1 MIRKENLEDM
11 LKVIGY
17 VRDAHKK
24 IYEKRYAAFDCVIEV
39 DFTGSGSIRYPED
52 KGMKIT
58 RKTTCN
64 FSDPENFVVLECITR
79 LMDKGYRPE
88 HIELEREWTLGH
100 EKKSG
105 FADILVKDEDGKTLF
120 IIECKTDGAEYKKE
134 YNNTLADGGQ
144 IFSYWQQERSCKWLA
159 LYASNFDGKKVSYT
173 TDSVDC
179 SDDANILLAAK
190 KDSSIRLYKYA
201 HTVEEL
207 YSAWNETYEKRL
219 CGDVIFRE
227 DSQAYNIGVKPRQ
240 KKDLV
245 DFTPDDKIVNRF
257 EEILRHNNVS
267 DKENAFNRLIALFIC
282 KLVDESTKGE
292 EDEVEFQ
299 YKQGTDTYE
308 TLQDRLQ
315 RLHRDG
321 MEKFMREEIYYVP
334 ADYPEWLFSTYTG
347 AKRKKAIEDLQN
359 TIRILK
365 FYSNNDFAF
374 KDVHNEEL
382 FYQNGKILVEMVQL
396 FEKYRIVY
404 PSKHQFLGDLFE
416 QLLNKGFKQNEGQF
430 FTPMPITRF
439 IWDSLPVER
448 MIKSERGTVY
458 PKVIDY
464 ACGAGHF
471 LTEAIEAINHF
482 VHSDGDNAWARDHIY
497 GIEKDYRLARVAKIS
512 LFMNGAGE
520 GNIIFGD
527 GLENSPEKGIENG
540 AFDILVANPPYSV
553 KDFKQHLQLK
563 NNSFSILDNISING
577 GEIET
582 LFVER
587 IGQLLKPQGIAAVIL
602 PSPILSTE
610 SASYTCAR
618 EQFLKNFY
626 IRAIVSFG
634 SKTFG
639 ATGQNTVVMF
649 LEKFNEP
656 PKQIDL
662 ASDSVSAIFD
672 GDELAD
678 WRDKEILEAY
688 TAQIEVDDENYGKF
702 LKKSYSI
709 DDMNNIEYFKMYVS
723 AFASSSEAGRLTKT
737 KTYQKLSPEEQE
749 RLYLQK
755 FYEYAH
761 AIEAEKILYFSLVFK
776 QTTVIITAPSENKEQ
791 KEFLGYDW
799 STRKGNEGIQIIHR
813 GGNMYDDSDRT
824 ATGTLADAIRKSYYG
839 CIPKFSDAQQKYGIS
854 VATKDMI
861 DFSRTSF
868 NKTIRTHLEK
878 NISIDSKY
886 EIREIGE
893 YINLNSTSINPNNY
907 ADDEFIYVDIDAVEK
922 GTGRINYSKKILG
935 KNAPSR
941 ARRIA
946 HKHNIILSTVR
957 PNLRGF
963 AFLSDEPND
972 KTVFSTGFGIIEVKD
987 HNVLNPYYLYVLLQN
1002 SEVVMEQMI
1011 SKMGK
1016 GQYPSI
1022 NETDIKSLKIP
1033 FPPISVQRQIID
1045 ECAKV
1050 DKEYETTR
1058 MFIETYRQK
1067 IEDLFAEL
1075 DIANMGGYRLSLSD
1089 TDKFETSIGKRI
1101 LNKQLVDDGSV
1112 PVYSANVIE
1121 PFGFIDEL
1129 LITDFSVPSVLWGI
1143 DGDWMTN
1150 YMPENT
1156 EFYPTDHCGVLRC
1169 KTPEVNPRY
1178 MVHILDVEGKKMGF
1192 SRAYRASIDRV
1203 QGITFSV
1210 PERSVQDKTIEKII
1224 EIEKQ
1229 IREAEKKLD
1238 ALNGKTAEIVKSYL

>member
-1 MIRKENLEDM
+1 MIRKENLEEM

-24 IYEKRYAAFDCVIEV
+24 IYEKRYADFDCVIEV

-144 IFSYWQQERSCKWLA
+144 VFSYWQQERSCKWLA

-227 DSQAYNIGVKPRQ
+227 DSQAYNIGVKTRQ

-292 EDEVEFQ
+292 DDEVEFQ

-439 IWDSLPVER
+439 IWDSLPIER

-482 VHSDGDNAWARDHIY
+482 VHSDGNNAWARDHIY

-527 GLENSPEKGIENG
+527 GLENAPEKGIENG

-563 NNSFSILDNISING
+563 NNSFTLLDSIGLNG

-602 PSPILSTE
+602 PSSILSND
-610 SASYTCAR
+610 SASYTGAR

-626 IRAIVSFG
+626 IRAIVAFG

-639 ATGQNTVVMF
+639 ATGTNTVVMF

-662 ASDSVSAIFD
+662 SADSVSAIFD

-688 TAQIEVDDENYGKF
+688 TAQIEVDDETYEKF
-702 LKKSYSI
+702 LNKSYSI
-709 DDMNNIEYFKMYVS
+709 EDMNDIEYFKMYVS
-723 AFASSSEAGRLTKT
+723 AFASSPEAGRLTKT
-737 KTYQKLSPEEQE
+737 KTYQKMSADEQE
-749 RLYLQK
+749 RIYLQK

-761 AIEAEKILYFSLVFK
+761 AIESEKVFYFSLVYK
-776 QTTVIITAPSENKEQ
+776 QTTVIITAPSDNKEQ

-799 STRKGNEGIQIIHR
+799 SNRKGNEGIQIITP
-813 GGNMYDDSDRT
+813 GGKMYDNEDR
-824 ATGTLADAIRKSYYG
+824 AAKGTLASAIKLSFEG
-839 CIPKFSDAQQKYGIS
+839 TEPSFNEEQQEFGI
-854 VATKDMI
+854 VMDTKDML
-861 DFSRTSF
+861 DFSRVNF
-868 NKTIRTHLEK
+868 NKSLALYGKRIPK
-878 NISIDSKY
+878 YKSKY
-886 EIREIGE
+886 PLASLGSLSNEPKYGANESAIAGNPTTDYRYIRITDITDDGYLGPEWMTAENIE
-893 YINLNSTSINPNNY
+893 EQYILQDGDFLFARTGATAGKYFLYESKYGKAIYAGYLIRFQFDNSIVLPKY
-907 ADDEFIYVDIDAVEK
+907 IK
-922 GTGRINYSKKILG
+922 
-935 KNAPSR
+935 
-941 ARRIA
+941 
-946 HKHNIILSTVR
+946 
-957 PNLRGF
+957 
-963 AFLSDEPND
+963 
-972 KTVFSTGFGIIEVKD
+972 
-987 HNVLNPYYLYVLLQN
+987 NVLRLKPYTEWAEYNRRGRNINATRYSAFRIPLPPIPVQK
-1002 SEVVMEQMI
+1002 EI
-1011 SKMGK
+1011 
-1016 GQYPSI
+1016 I
-1022 NETDIKSLKIP
+1022 NECS
-1033 FPPISVQRQIID
+1033 II
-1045 ECAKV
+1045 
-1050 DKEYETTR
+1050 DKEYESTR
-1058 MFIETYRQK
+1058 ISIETYRKK
-1067 IEDLFAEL
+1067 IEDLFDKL
-1075 DIANMGGYRLSLSD
+1075 DVANRGGYRLSLSD

-1101 LNKQLVDDGSV
+1101 LNKQLVADGSV

-1121 PFGFIDEL
+1121 PFGYIDEL

-1150 YMPENT
+1150 YMPENI
-1156 EFYPTDHCGVLRC
+1156 EFYPTDHCGFIRL
-1169 KTPEVNPRY
+1169 
-1178 MVHILDVEGKKMGF
+1178 
-1192 SRAYRASIDRV
+1192 
-1203 QGITFSV
+1203 
-1210 PERSVQDKTIEKII
+1210 TIV
-1224 EIEKQ
+1224 
-1229 IREAEKKLD
+1229 AC
-1238 ALNGKTAEIVKSYL
+1238 

>member
-1 MIRKENLEDM
+1 MIRKENLEEM

-24 IYEKRYAAFDCVIEV
+24 IYEKRYADFDCVIEV

-144 IFSYWQQERSCKWLA
+144 VFSYWQQERSCKWLA

-227 DSQAYNIGVKPRQ
+227 DSQAYNIGVKTRQ

-439 IWDSLPVER
+439 IWDSLPIER

-482 VHSDGDNAWARDHIY
+482 VHSDGNNAWARDHIY

-527 GLENSPEKGIENG
+527 GLENAPEKGIENG

-563 NNSFSILDNISING
+563 NNSFTLLDSIGLNG

-602 PSPILSTE
+602 PSSILSND
-610 SASYTCAR
+610 SASYTGAR

-626 IRAIVSFG
+626 IRAIVAFG

-639 ATGQNTVVMF
+639 ATGTNTVVMF

-662 ASDSVSAIFD
+662 SADSVSAIFD

-688 TAQIEVDDENYGKF
+688 TAQIEVDDETYEKF
-702 LKKSYSI
+702 LNKSYSI
-709 DDMNNIEYFKMYVS
+709 EDMNDIEYFKMYVS
-723 AFASSSEAGRLTKT
+723 AFASSPEAGRLTKT
-737 KTYQKLSPEEQE
+737 KTYQKMSADEQE
-749 RLYLQK
+749 RIYLQK

-761 AIEAEKILYFSLVFK
+761 AIESEKVFYFSLVYK
-776 QTTVIITAPSENKEQ
+776 QTTVIITAPSDNKEQ

-799 STRKGNEGIQIIHR
+799 SNRKGNEGIQIITP
-813 GGNMYDDSDRT
+813 GGKMYDNEDR
-824 ATGTLADAIRKSYYG
+824 AAKGTLASAIKLSFEG
-839 CIPKFSDAQQKYGIS
+839 TEPSFNEEQQEFGI
-854 VATKDMI
+854 VMDTKDML
-861 DFSRTSF
+861 DFSRVNF
-868 NKTIRTHLEK
+868 NKSLALYGKRIPK
-878 NISIDSKY
+878 YKSKY
-886 EIREIGE
+886 PLASLGSLSNEPKYGANESAIAGNPTTDYRYIRITDITDDGYLGPEWMTAENIE
-893 YINLNSTSINPNNY
+893 EQYILQDGDFLFARTGATAGKYFLYESKYGKAIYAGYLIRFQFDNSIVLPKY
-907 ADDEFIYVDIDAVEK
+907 IK
-922 GTGRINYSKKILG
+922 
-935 KNAPSR
+935 
-941 ARRIA
+941 
-946 HKHNIILSTVR
+946 
-957 PNLRGF
+957 
-963 AFLSDEPND
+963 
-972 KTVFSTGFGIIEVKD
+972 
-987 HNVLNPYYLYVLLQN
+987 NVLRLKPYTEWAEYNRRGRNINATRYSAFRIPLPPIPVQK
-1002 SEVVMEQMI
+1002 EI
-1011 SKMGK
+1011 
-1016 GQYPSI
+1016 I
-1022 NETDIKSLKIP
+1022 NECS
-1033 FPPISVQRQIID
+1033 II
-1045 ECAKV
+1045 
-1050 DKEYETTR
+1050 DKEYESTR
-1058 MFIETYRQK
+1058 ISIETYRKK
-1067 IEDLFAEL
+1067 IEDLF
-1075 DIANMGGYRLSLSD
+1075 
-1089 TDKFETSIGKRI
+1089 DK
-1101 LNKQLVDDGSV
+1101 
-1112 PVYSANVIE
+1112 
-1121 PFGFIDEL
+1121 
-1129 LITDFSVPSVLWGI
+1129 
-1143 DGDWMTN
+1143 
-1150 YMPENT
+1150 
-1156 EFYPTDHCGVLRC
+1156 
-1169 KTPEVNPRY
+1169 
-1178 MVHILDVEGKKMGF
+1178 LDVANRGGT
-1192 SRAYRASIDRV
+1192 V
-1203 QGITFSV
+1203 
-1210 PERSVQDKTIEKII
+1210 
-1224 EIEKQ
+1224 
-1229 IREAEKKLD
+1229 
-1238 ALNGKTAEIVKSYL
+1238 

>member
-1 MIRKENLEDM
+1 MKRCF
-11 LKVIGY
+11 KVIGY

-24 IYEKRYAAFDCVIEV
+24 IYEKRYADFDCVIEV

-144 IFSYWQQERSCKWLA
+144 VFSYWQQERSCKWLA

-227 DSQAYNIGVKPRQ
+227 DSQAYNIGVKTRQ

-292 EDEVEFQ
+292 DDEVEFQ

-439 IWDSLPVER
+439 IWDSLPIER

-482 VHSDGDNAWARDHIY
+482 VHSDGNNAWARDHIY

-527 GLENSPEKGIENG
+527 GLENAPEKGIENG

-563 NNSFSILDNISING
+563 NNSFTLLDSIGLNG

-602 PSPILSTE
+602 PSSILSND
-610 SASYTCAR
+610 SASYTGAR

-626 IRAIVSFG
+626 IRAIVAFG

-639 ATGQNTVVMF
+639 ATGTNTVVMF

-662 ASDSVSAIFD
+662 SADSVSAIFD

-688 TAQIEVDDENYGKF
+688 TAQIEVDDETYEKF
-702 LKKSYSI
+702 LNKSYSI
-709 DDMNNIEYFKMYVS
+709 EDMNDIEYFKMYVS
-723 AFASSSEAGRLTKT
+723 AFASSPEAGRLTKT
-737 KTYQKLSPEEQE
+737 KTYQKMSADEQE
-749 RLYLQK
+749 RIYLQK

-761 AIEAEKILYFSLVFK
+761 AIESEKVFYFSLVYK
-776 QTTVIITAPSENKEQ
+776 QTTVIITAPSDNKEQ

-799 STRKGNEGIQIIHR
+799 SNRKGNEGIQIITP
-813 GGNMYDDSDRT
+813 GGKMYDNEDR
-824 ATGTLADAIRKSYYG
+824 AAKGTLASAIKLSFEG
-839 CIPKFSDAQQKYGIS
+839 TEPSFNEEQQEFGI
-854 VATKDMI
+854 VMDTKDML
-861 DFSRTSF
+861 DFSRVNF
-868 NKTIRTHLEK
+868 NKSLALYGKRIPK
-878 NISIDSKY
+878 YKSKY
-886 EIREIGE
+886 PLASLGSLSNEPKYGANESAIAGNPTTDYRYIRITDITDDGYLGPEWMTAENIE
-893 YINLNSTSINPNNY
+893 EQYILQDGDFLFARTGATAGKYFLYESKYGKAIYAGYLIRFQFDNSIVLPKY
-907 ADDEFIYVDIDAVEK
+907 IK
-922 GTGRINYSKKILG
+922 
-935 KNAPSR
+935 
-941 ARRIA
+941 
-946 HKHNIILSTVR
+946 
-957 PNLRGF
+957 
-963 AFLSDEPND
+963 
-972 KTVFSTGFGIIEVKD
+972 
-987 HNVLNPYYLYVLLQN
+987 NVLRLKPYTEWAEYNRRGRNINATRYSAFRIPLPPIPVQK
-1002 SEVVMEQMI
+1002 EI
-1011 SKMGK
+1011 
-1016 GQYPSI
+1016 I
-1022 NETDIKSLKIP
+1022 NECS
-1033 FPPISVQRQIID
+1033 II
-1045 ECAKV
+1045 
-1050 DKEYETTR
+1050 DKEYESTR
-1058 MFIETYRQK
+1058 ISIETYRKK
-1067 IEDLFAEL
+1067 IEDLFDKL
-1075 DIANMGGYRLSLSD
+1075 DVANRGGYRLSLSD

-1101 LNKQLVDDGSV
+1101 LNKQLVADGSV

-1121 PFGFIDEL
+1121 PFGYIDEL

-1150 YMPENT
+1150 YMPENI

-1169 KTPEVNPRY
+1169 KTSEINPRY
-1178 MVHILDVEGKKMGF
+1178 MAHLLDVEGAKMGF

-1210 PERSVQDKTIEKII
+1210 PERSVQDKTIEKIM
-1224 EIEKQ
+1224 EIEKH
-1229 IREAEKKLD
+1229 IREAEKKLE
-1238 ALNGKTAEIVKSYL
+1238 ALNGKTAEIVMSYL